1 LFSEIIFQWKTN
13 SGKPQKMFRGT
24 KNTQKISKI
33 AGKYPEVD

>member
-1 LFSEIIFQWKTN
+1 VENKFRKT
-13 SGKPQKMFRGT
+13 QKMFRGT